1 MKAVY
6 LRELRAYFTTILGYL
21 FLALMTLFVG
31 VYAYVLNFVQKYP
44 TFEATLYYVNFVYLL
59 VIPIL
64 TMRVFAEER
73 RRGTA
78 DLLYTL
84 PLRLSGVAA
93 GKYLAL
99 LTVLAIPC
107 ALFTLY
113 PLILS
118 RFGAVELRT
127 AMGAILGF
135 FLLGAAL
142 AAVGMFLSSLT
153 PNSIAAAILIFGVL
167 FLSYLLADLCDY
179 IPSDSYASFLCFLI
193 LALALAVVV
202 FLLTKSAV
210 FAAGLAIVCELA
222 LTALYFLKNEWFENA
237 FPNMLSSCAL
247 FVRFERFATGIFDL
261 GSVVYYLTV
270 IGLFLFFTVLSLEKR
285 RWN

>member
-6 LRELRAYFTTILGYL
+6 LREIRAYFTTAVGWL

-73 RRGTA
+73 KTRTA

-84 PLRLSGVAA
+84 PLRLSAVTA

-127 AMGAILGF
+127 AMGAIFGF

-153 PNSIAAAILIFGVL
+153 SNQIASAILIFGVL
-167 FLSYLLADLCDY
+167 FLSYLMADLTDY
-179 IPSDSYASFLCFLI
+179 IPRDSYASFLCFLI
-193 LALALAVVV
+193 LALVLAVVV
-202 FLLTKSAV
+202 YRHRVRACADRAV
-210 FAAGLAIVCELA
+210 F
-222 LTALYFLKNEWFENA
+222 
-237 FPNMLSSCAL
+237 P
-247 FVRFERFATGIFDL
+247 
-261 GSVVYYLTV
+261 
-270 IGLFLFFTVLSLEKR
+270 EKR
-285 RWN
+285 VVRGRFPGYARFLCAVCTL

>member
-6 LRELRAYFTTILGYL
+6 LREMRAYFTTIIGWL
-21 FLALMTLFVG
+21 FLAVMTLFVG
-31 VYAYVLNFVQKYP
+31 VYAYVLNFIQKYP

-99 LTVLAIPC
+99 ATMLAIPC

-118 RFGAVELRT
+118 RFGAVEMRT
-127 AMGAILGF
+127 AMGAIFGF

-142 AAVGMFLSSLT
+142 AAVGMFLSTLT
-153 PNSIAAAILIFGVL
+153 SNRIASAILIFGVL
-167 FLSYLLADLCDY
+167 FLSYLLADLVDY
-179 IPSDSYASFLCFLI
+179 IPRDGYASFLCFLI
-193 LALALAVVV
+193 LALALAVLVYIM
-202 FLLTKSAV
+202 TKSGV
-210 FAAGLAIVCELA
+210 FAAGFAIVCELA
-222 LTALYFLKNEWFENA
+222 LTALYFLKTDWFEGA
-237 FPNMLSSCAL
+237 FPDILASCAL

-261 GSVVYYLTV
+261 GAVVYYLSV
-270 IGLFLFFTVLSLEKR
+270 IALFVFFTVLSLERR